1 MMKTGDI
8 YLVGVTGEVLAEDTM
23 ELLAS
28 SAAIVVSAR
37 MMPLLDTV
45 LPDYPRSQIF
55 PVSPLKEAIAAIGS
69 ALGSG
74 DVAVLASGDPLF
86 FGIGDLLGRRFGRTR
101 LVILP
106 AVSSM
111 QIAFARLGLP
121 WHDARFI
128 SLHGRPSG
136 HFAARI
142 LPYAKVCILTDKI
155 NTPAAIASELLR
167 NVSAE
172 RSADFSLFVG
182 EELGCAREKVTIGS
196 LHDIAGQ
203 IFSDPNIV
211 IILQKPRADGEMP
224 VFGLG
229 EQDIRHSRG
238 LITKNEVRA
247 AVIHA
252 LRLPRQGVFWDIGAG
267 SGSVSVEAARLSD
280 DLQVFA
286 IEKNAEQLDHI
297 RWNRETFCSANIEV
311 IAGEAPEVLAQ
322 LPDPDRVFVG
332 GSGGNLARILAVA
345 AGRLKAGGSI
355 VVNAVLAK
363 TGQEAPSLLC
373 SQGLAVEI
381 SRITVERQR
390 YPAPEISRFNP
401 ISLIVGRKTHGI
413 EEVAENDYK

>member
-1 MMKTGDI
+1 MKTGNI
-8 YLVGVTGEVLAEDTM
+8 YLVGVTGEVLAEDTIGRI
-23 ELLAS
+23 AS
-28 SAAIVVSAR
+28 CTAIIVSAR
-37 MMPLLDTV
+37 MMPLLDAA
-45 LPDYPRSQIF
+45 LPDYPRSQ
-55 PVSPLKEAIAAIGS
+55 VHTVTPLKEAIVAIAS
-69 ALGSG
+69 ALDSG

-101 LVILP
+101 LVTLP

-128 SLHGRPSG
+128 SLHGRPSA

-142 LPYAKVCILTDKI
+142 LPYAKVCILTDKL

-167 NVSAE
+167 HVSAG

-203 IFSDPNIV
+203 IFNDPNIV
-211 IILQKPRADGEMP
+211 IILQKPRDNGEIP

-229 EQDIRHSRG
+229 EKDIRHSRG

-286 IEKNAEQLDHI
+286 IEKNSEQLDHI
-297 RWNRETFCSANIEV
+297 RRNRETFCSANIEV

-332 GSGGNLARILAVA
+332 GSGGNLAQILAVA

-363 TGQEAPSLLC
+363 TAEEAPGLLC

-390 YPAPEISRFNP
+390 YPAPETSRFNP
-401 ISLIVGRKTHGI
+401 ISLIVSRKTHGI
-413 EEVAENDYK
+413 EEGTENDYY